1 MQFLCYCEVIKRINF
16 IINLIILI
24 IQCFSKFH
32 FTKMSETTKKSIPLE
47 EYVSSKKNNDKSN
60 FSIVKYIIILNWLPK
75 YTRLDAVSDFV
86 AGFSLGLTLIPQ
98 SIAYAALAGLTAQ
111 VLFIFINLLIF

>member
-1 MQFLCYCEVIKRINF
+1 M
-16 IINLIILI
+16 
-24 IQCFSKFH
+24 KFH
-32 FTKMSETTKKSIPLE
+32 FAKRMSGTKESIPLE
-47 EYVSSKKNNDKSN
+47 EYVSSKKDNDKSN
-60 FSIVKYIIILNWLPK
+60 FSIVKYITILNWLPK

-111 VLFIFINLLIF
+111 VLFIFINLLTDFVCLI